1 MALRAFVLCG
11 DIRMEWDNK
20 GVVKHM
26 EQNPTDSY
34 LRRSGNVEFGGGT
47 RSEGKSRYKGT
58 EVGLGSS
65 TLEVVGKKV
74 YVIPI
79 ALSQPSSSQDYTM
92 QDPGSYTGSTAEF
105 NPASFTRHFL
115 GSPISWRAGS
125 FGAGSNRFPAG
136 SPTAQLLSSID
147 LNEFRSGKTPSSIE
161 SDSIMNALNVFD
173 REGEFCRNYTCCG
186 LHLNDLH
193 ALLEHFEQVHI
204 VVLDPTSAQPQAHIQ
219 IPFNPQIHEIHEN
232 DPPARHHH
240 YAQFDPDDMELD
252 LDLDNSPHAAHPLPP
267 PPPPPSSRHSSAR
280 SSPSSCAPSP
290 PDTPI
295 STPLSAYPSPH
306 NAFVPGFASPY
317 VSQPPSPL
325 STPYD
330 VSSAPS
336 TRQRSPTFV
345 GHPQHRPNLALNLSS
360 GATSSGFPRHL
371 ANPEEAFNPYAR
383 FASDYSSSM
392 PGAQFNAATVD
403 EASAINNENAQVW
416 VQDPQQLNGVD
427 GAGCVPP
434 ALLFGGGEE
443 MRGKKREPVEK
454 PHAQTAPPT
463 PILSPQPSGSNPAQ
477 PPQGVSNPHSQAAS
491 LPRPASSLLM
501 SKPFRCPKPN
511 CNKSYK
517 QANGLKYHMTHGS
530 CNFAPPKDLEH
541 VKDLLERKRRERE
554 QQAAQGSGLTRSAS
568 LGSPSGSSSAYAPTP
583 LSQNSAEDS
592 SIPGTPLSPTSILSL
607 TYSDLSNISESDL
620 REVEREAERRLRP
633 FACGVGE
640 CTRRYKNM
648 NGLRYHYQHSG
659 DHGSVGLALLA
670 SGQHECL
677 GAGKRGITTGAGYG
691 GGGMGVHRTTPTTSG
706 MKGSLSTPVS
716 RAGSISLA
724 SSRVGTPQPG
734 SGGGATTTNLKTTAI
749 MPTTVQAQAFVV
761 PSTSTHAHSRSG
773 SASGYHSPHVSPV
786 MQQQPSSSA
795 SSPASVSSSSSSPP
809 TSAAITSTSGL
820 ATLPAPTPVPAATS
834 SSTSP
839 HQIQAHVQ
847 QQQYGVAF
855 QQHQQAAYDN
865 AIQHHQ
871 QQQQRYMQYASQ
883 QQQQQ
888 QQDNANVNTANANG
902 GQQVPVQMMGPG
914 MGLGLNMGVAMG
926 GGGTGSDWMQGMQ
939 NQMGGGM
946 VYVNAN
952 GEFVSGNATAA
963 AGQQQHHQHHQLQ
976 QQQQQNQQQHPASH
990 PASPTSAT
998 TFNSNVHPQHSN
1010 STPTSPLALSLG
1022 LGAMGLHS
1030 AHASRAAS
1038 RVGSRVASP
1047 LGSRVGSPLGFGG
1060 V

>member
-1 MALRAFVLCG
+1 
-11 DIRMEWDNK
+11 
-20 GVVKHM
+20 
-26 EQNPTDSY
+26 
-34 LRRSGNVEFGGGT
+34 
-47 RSEGKSRYKGT
+47 
-58 EVGLGSS
+58 
-65 TLEVVGKKV
+65 
-74 YVIPI
+74 
-79 ALSQPSSSQDYTM
+79 
-92 QDPGSYTGSTAEF
+92 
-105 NPASFTRHFL
+105 
-115 GSPISWRAGS
+115 
-125 FGAGSNRFPAG
+125 
-136 SPTAQLLSSID
+136 
-147 LNEFRSGKTPSSIE
+147 
-161 SDSIMNALNVFD
+161 MNALNVFD
-173 REGEFCRNYTCCG
+173 REGEFVSFFPQESTLSDHVQCRNYTCCG

-219 IPFNPQIHEIHEN
+219 IPFNPQIHEIREN
-232 DPPARHHH
+232 ELPPQQHHPH
-240 YAQFDPDDMELD
+240 VYGQFDPDDMELD

-267 PPPPPSSRHSSAR
+267 PPPPPPSRHSSAR

-306 NAFVPGFASPY
+306 NAFVANHHHLPGFASPY
-317 VSQPPSPL
+317 ISEPPSPL

-336 TRQRSPTFV
+336 TRQHSPTFV
-345 GHPQHRPNLALNLSS
+345 GHHQHRPNLALNLSS

-416 VQDPQQLNGVD
+416 IQDPQQMNGID

-434 ALLFGGGEE
+434 ALLFGSGEE
-443 MRGKKREPVEK
+443 MRGKKRESLEK
-454 PHAQTAPPT
+454 PHAQTAPCSPL
-463 PILSPQPSGSNPAQ
+463 PSPQPSGSNAPAQ
-477 PPQGVSNPHSQAAS
+477 PTSNAHSQAAS
-491 LPRPASSLLM
+491 LPRPPTSLLM

-554 QQAAQGSGLTRSAS
+554 QQAAQGAGLTRSAS
-568 LGSPSGSSSAYAPTP
+568 LGSVPTPSGSSAYAPTP

-592 SIPGTPLSPTSILSL
+592 STPGTPLSPTSILSL

-659 DHGSVGLALLA
+659 DHGSMGLALLA

-677 GAGKRGITTGAGYG
+677 GAGKRGITTGAGGYS
-691 GGGMGVHRTTPTTSG
+691 GMGVHRTAPTTPTG

-724 SSRVGTPQPG
+724 SSRVGTPQPNM
-734 SGGGATTTNLKTTAI
+734 TNLKTTAI
-749 MPTTVQAQAFVV
+749 MPTTVQAQAFIV
-761 PSTSTHAHSRSG
+761 PTTGSHSRSG
-773 SASGYHSPHVSPV
+773 SGSGYQSPHVSPV
-786 MQQQPSSSA
+786 LQQPSSA
-795 SSPASVSSSSSSPP
+795 SSSPSSGSSSSSPP
-809 TSAAITSTSGL
+809 LSAALTSPSGL
-820 ATLPAPTPVPAATS
+820 ATLPTTPPGT
-834 SSTSP
+834 TSP
-839 HQIQAHVQ
+839 HQVQAHVQ

-855 QQHQQAAYDN
+855 QQQHQQAYDN
-865 AIQHHQ
+865 AVQHHQQQ
-871 QQQQRYMQYASQ
+871 QQQQRYMQQYVSQ
-883 QQQQQ
+883 QQRQPQIDVQ
-888 QQDNANVNTANANG
+888 VENVNVNTNANANNG
-902 GQQVPVQMMGPG
+902 GQQQVMMGPG
-914 MGLGLNMGVAMG
+914 MGLGLNMGAGV
-926 GGGTGSDWMQGMQ
+926 GSGVDWMQGMQ

-952 GEFVSGNATAA
+952 GEFVSGTAGNDTTSA
-963 AGQQQHHQHHQLQ
+963 STHTHHFQQQQHQQL
-976 QQQQQNQQQHPASH
+976 PTSH
-990 PASPTSAT
+990 PTSPTSAT
-998 TFNSNVHPQHSN
+998 FNSSVHAHSN

-1038 RVGSRVASP
+1038 RVASP

>member
-1 MALRAFVLCG
+1 
-11 DIRMEWDNK
+11 
-20 GVVKHM
+20 
-26 EQNPTDSY
+26 
-34 LRRSGNVEFGGGT
+34 
-47 RSEGKSRYKGT
+47 
-58 EVGLGSS
+58 
-65 TLEVVGKKV
+65 
-74 YVIPI
+74 
-79 ALSQPSSSQDYTM
+79 
-92 QDPGSYTGSTAEF
+92 
-105 NPASFTRHFL
+105 
-115 GSPISWRAGS
+115 
-125 FGAGSNRFPAG
+125 
-136 SPTAQLLSSID
+136 
-147 LNEFRSGKTPSSIE
+147 
-161 SDSIMNALNVFD
+161 
-173 REGEFCRNYTCCG
+173 
-186 LHLNDLH
+186 
-193 ALLEHFEQVHI
+193 
-204 VVLDPTSAQPQAHIQ
+204 
-219 IPFNPQIHEIHEN
+219 
-232 DPPARHHH
+232 
-240 YAQFDPDDMELD
+240 MELD
-252 LDLDNSPHAAHPLPP
+252 LDLDNNPHAAYPLPP

-295 STPLSAYPSPH
+295 STPLSAYPSSH
-306 NAFVPGFASPY
+306 NPFVANHHLPGFASPY
-317 VSQPPSPL
+317 ISQPPSPL
-325 STPYD
+325 SAPYD

-336 TRQRSPTFV
+336 TRQHSPTFV
-345 GHPQHRPNLALNLSS
+345 GHPHHQHRPNLALNLSS
-360 GATSSGFPRHL
+360 GASGFQRHL

-403 EASAINNENAQVW
+403 EASAINHENAQVW
-416 VQDPQQLNGVD
+416 VQEPQQMNGID

-434 ALLFGGGEE
+434 ALLFGSAGEE
-443 MRGKKREPVEK
+443 TRGKKRESPEK
-454 PHAQTAPPT
+454 LQTSQTAPST
-463 PILSPQPSGSNPAQ
+463 PLASPNPSGSNPAQ
-477 PPQGVSNPHSQAAS
+477 PSQGSSNTHSQAAS
-491 LPRPASSLLM
+491 LPRPPTSLLM

-554 QQAAQGSGLTRSAS
+554 QQAAQGAGLTRSAS
-568 LGSPSGSSSAYAPTP
+568 LGSVPSPTASSSAYAPTP
-583 LSQNSAEDS
+583 LSQNSAEDTS
-592 SIPGTPLSPTSILSL
+592 TPGTPLSPTSILSL

-677 GAGKRGITTGAGYG
+677 GAGKRGITTYG
-691 GGGMGVHRTTPTTSG
+691 GGGVGVHRTTPTVG

-734 SGGGATTTNLKTTAI
+734 STTNLKTTAI

-761 PSTSTHAHSRSG
+761 PNTPAHSRSG
-773 SASGYHSPHVSPV
+773 SGSGYQSPHVSPV
-786 MQQQPSSSA
+786 MQQSSSA
-795 SSPASVSSSSSSPP
+795 GSSPASGSSSSSSPP
-809 TSAAITSTSGL
+809 MSAAITSTSGL
-820 ATLPAPTPVPAATS
+820 ATLPAQSPTS
-834 SSTSP
+834 SGGSPSP
-839 HQIQAHVQ
+839 HQVQAHVQ
-847 QQQYGVAF
+847 QQQYGVAY
-855 QQHQQAAYDN
+855 QQQVYDN
-865 AIQHHQ
+865 AM
-871 QQQQRYMQYASQ
+871 QQQRYMQYASQ
-883 QQQQQ
+883 QQQMDIQP
-888 QQDNANVNTANANG
+888 DNANNG
-902 GQQVPVQMMGPG
+902 GHQVMMGPG
-914 MGLGLNMGVAMG
+914 MGLGLNMMSSGV
-926 GGGTGSDWMQGMQ
+926 DWMQGMQ

-952 GEFVSGNATAA
+952 GEFVSGTAA
-963 AGQQQHHQHHQLQ
+963 NSNDAATTGANAHQQQQHAHAHHFHHQQQHQHQHH
-976 QQQQQNQQQHPASH
+976 HHSASH

-998 TFNSNVHPQHSN
+998 FNANVHSHSN

-1047 LGSRVGSPLGFGG
+1047 LGSRVGSPLESPRFGG

>member
-1 MALRAFVLCG
+1 
-11 DIRMEWDNK
+11 
-20 GVVKHM
+20 
-26 EQNPTDSY
+26 
-34 LRRSGNVEFGGGT
+34 
-47 RSEGKSRYKGT
+47 
-58 EVGLGSS
+58 
-65 TLEVVGKKV
+65 
-74 YVIPI
+74 
-79 ALSQPSSSQDYTM
+79 
-92 QDPGSYTGSTAEF
+92 
-105 NPASFTRHFL
+105 
-115 GSPISWRAGS
+115 
-125 FGAGSNRFPAG
+125 
-136 SPTAQLLSSID
+136 
-147 LNEFRSGKTPSSIE
+147 
-161 SDSIMNALNVFD
+161 MNALHVFD
-173 REGEFCRNYTCCG
+173 REGEFVSAIAMEPTLSDQAQCRNYTCCG
-186 LHLNDLH
+186 LHLHDLH

-219 IPFNPQIHEIHEN
+219 IPFNPQIHEN
-232 DPPARHHH
+232 DPPSQQHHPH
-240 YAQFDPDDMELD
+240 AYAQFDPDDMELD

-306 NAFVPGFASPY
+306 NAFVANHHLPGFASPY
-317 VSQPPSPL
+317 ISQPPSPL

-336 TRQRSPTFV
+336 TRQHSPTFV
-345 GHPQHRPNLALNLSS
+345 GHPHHQHRPNLALNLSS

-403 EASAINNENAQVW
+403 EASAINNENTQVW
-416 VQDPQQLNGVD
+416 VQDPHQMNGLD

-434 ALLFGGGEE
+434 ALLFGGGGEE
-443 MRGKKREPVEK
+443 MRAKKRDSIEK
-454 PHAQTAPPT
+454 PPHHSQTAPST
-463 PILSPQPSGSNPAQ
+463 PVVASPHSSGTNPAATQ
-477 PPQGVSNPHSQAAS
+477 PAQGTSNTHSQAATH
-491 LPRPASSLLM
+491 PPPPTSLLM

-554 QQAAQGSGLTRSAS
+554 QQAAQGAGLTRSAS
-568 LGSPSGSSSAYAPTP
+568 LGSAPTPSGSSSSGYAPTP
-583 LSQNSAEDS
+583 LSQNSAEDPS
-592 SIPGTPLSPTSILSL
+592 TPGTPLSPTSILSL

-677 GAGKRGITTGAGYG
+677 GAGKRGVTTTPGYNS
-691 GGGMGVHRTTPTTSG
+691 GMGVHRTAPTTPTG

-724 SSRVGTPQPG
+724 SSRVGTPQPIG
-734 SGGGATTTNLKTTAI
+734 LKTTAI

-761 PSTSTHAHSRSG
+761 PTTSSAHSRSG
-773 SASGYHSPHVSPV
+773 SGSGSGYPSPHVSPV
-786 MQQQPSSSA
+786 STA
-795 SSPASVSSSSSSPP
+795 SSPGSSSSSSSSPP
-809 TSAAITSTSGL
+809 ASAGMTSTSGL
-820 ATLPAPTPVPAATS
+820 ATLHTPSPTES
-834 SSTSP
+834 
-839 HQIQAHVQ
+839 HQVQAHVQ

-855 QQHQQAAYDN
+855 QQQHQQAYDN
-865 AIQHHQ
+865 AMQHHQQQQ

-883 QQQQQ
+883 QQQQA
-888 QQDNANVNTANANG
+888 DNAAANNTNNNG
-902 GQQVPVQMMGPG
+902 GQQVPPVQMMGPG
-914 MGLGLNMGVAMG
+914 MGLGLNMGGMG
-926 GGGTGSDWMQGMQ
+926 STGVDWMQGMQ

-952 GEFVSGNATAA
+952 GEFVSGNDATAPTSA
-963 AGQQQHHQHHQLQ
+963 NAHQHHFQQPQLQHQHHQQ
-976 QQQQQNQQQHPASH
+976 QQQHQQHPASH

-998 TFNSNVHPQHSN
+998 FNPNVHGHAN

-1047 LGSRVGSPLGFGG
+1047 LGGSRVGSPLEFGG

>member
-1 MALRAFVLCG
+1 
-11 DIRMEWDNK
+11 
-20 GVVKHM
+20 
-26 EQNPTDSY
+26 
-34 LRRSGNVEFGGGT
+34 
-47 RSEGKSRYKGT
+47 
-58 EVGLGSS
+58 
-65 TLEVVGKKV
+65 
-74 YVIPI
+74 
-79 ALSQPSSSQDYTM
+79 
-92 QDPGSYTGSTAEF
+92 
-105 NPASFTRHFL
+105 
-115 GSPISWRAGS
+115 
-125 FGAGSNRFPAG
+125 
-136 SPTAQLLSSID
+136 
-147 LNEFRSGKTPSSIE
+147 
-161 SDSIMNALNVFD
+161 MNALHVFD
-173 REGEFCRNYTCCG
+173 REGEFVSATATEPTLSDQAQCRNYTCCG
-186 LHLNDLH
+186 LHLHDLH

-219 IPFNPQIHEIHEN
+219 IPFNPQIHEN
-232 DPPARHHH
+232 DPPSQQHHPH
-240 YAQFDPDDMELD
+240 AYAQFDPDDMELD
-252 LDLDNSPHAAHPLPP
+252 LDLDNSSHASHPLPP

-306 NAFVPGFASPY
+306 NAFVANHHLPGFASPY
-317 VSQPPSPL
+317 ISQPPSPL

-336 TRQRSPTFV
+336 TRQHSPTFV
-345 GHPQHRPNLALNLSS
+345 GHPHHQHRPNLALNLSS

-416 VQDPQQLNGVD
+416 VQDPQQMNGLD

-434 ALLFGGGEE
+434 ALLFGGGGDE
-443 MRGKKREPVEK
+443 MRAKKRDPVEK
-454 PHAQTAPPT
+454 PPHHSQTAPST
-463 PILSPQPSGSNPAQ
+463 PIVASPHPSSSNPAATQ
-477 PPQGVSNPHSQAAS
+477 PAQGTSNTHSQAAS
-491 LPRPASSLLM
+491 LPRPPTSLLM

-541 VKDLLERKRRERE
+541 VKHLLERKRRERE
-554 QQAAQGSGLTRSAS
+554 QQAAQGAGLTRSAS
-568 LGSPSGSSSAYAPTP
+568 LGSAPTPSGSSSSGYAPTP
-583 LSQNSAEDS
+583 LSQNSAEDPS
-592 SIPGTPLSPTSILSL
+592 TPGTPLSPTSILSL

-633 FACGVGE
+633 VACGVGE

-677 GAGKRGITTGAGYG
+677 GAAKRGVTTPGYNNSS
-691 GGGMGVHRTTPTTSG
+691 GMGVHRTAPTTPTG

-724 SSRVGTPQPG
+724 SSRVGTPQPPPM
-734 SGGGATTTNLKTTAI
+734 NLKT
-749 MPTTVQAQAFVV
+749 TTVQAQAFVV
-761 PSTSTHAHSRSG
+761 PTTTSSAHSRSG
-773 SASGYHSPHVSPV
+773 SGGYQSPHVSPV
-786 MQQQPSSSA
+786 LQQPSSTVSSPGSA
-795 SSPASVSSSSSSPP
+795 SSSSSSSSSSPP
-809 TSAAITSTSGL
+809 ASAGMTSTSGL
-820 ATLPAPTPVPAATS
+820 ATLHAPSP
-834 SSTSP
+834 TSP
-839 HQIQAHVQ
+839 HQVQGHVQ

-855 QQHQQAAYDN
+855 QQQQHQQQAYDN
-865 AIQHHQ
+865 AMQHHQQQQQ

-883 QQQQQ
+883 QQQQA
-888 QQDNANVNTANANG
+888 DNVAANNTNT
-902 GQQVPVQMMGPG
+902 VPPVQMMGPG
-914 MGLGLNMGVAMG
+914 MGLGLNMGG
-926 GGGTGSDWMQGMQ
+926 GGVGMSNGVDWMQGMQ

-952 GEFVSGNATAA
+952 GEFVSGNDATATTNA
-963 AGQQQHHQHHQLQ
+963 HQPTHHFQQQH
-976 QQQQQNQQQHPASH
+976 QQQHQHQHQQHQQHPTSH

-998 TFNSNVHPQHSN
+998 FNPNVHGHAN